1 MTSEVKPSNPKDIVG
16 STTKVP
22 MSYLPIPVMLEAAV
36 GMFEGGSKY
45 GRHNYRAVGV
55 RGSVYF
61 DATLRHL
68 FDWWEG
74 EDYDPDS
81 VAKLHHIS
89 KAISSLCVIR
99 DSMLSGN
106 FVDDRP
112 PSTMKDGWMSE
123 LNEKIPMI
131 IEQHR
136 DKNPRHYT
144 IQDVIDDNPS

>member
-1 MTSEVKPSNPKDIVG
+1 MTTKLSNPKDVIG

-22 MSYLPIPVMLEAAV
+22 LSYLPIPVVMEASLGML
-36 GMFEGGSKY
+36 EGGSKY

-61 DATLRHL
+61 DATVRHL

-81 VAKLHHIS
+81 TAKLHHIS
-89 KAISSLCVIR
+89 KAIASLMVMR
-99 DSMLSGN
+99 DSMIQGN

-112 PSTMKDGWMSE
+112 PPIKDREWLKN
-123 LNEKIPMI
+123 LNKQVPLILE
-131 IEQHR
+131 EHG
-136 DKNPRHYT
+136 DKHPKHYT
-144 IQDVIDDNPS
+144 IEDKI